1 MVKKI
6 FILLSTITLLSGCNL
21 TASKSVSSEVT
32 SSLTSSSEELE
43 DLEIRAVTITRI
55 YENKEIDIINKLD
68 NETFTYSY
76 NGDAIRIEDN
86 KVIGLRGNTKTT
98 VTVTSSLGRTGAF
111 NATVRNTEYKSTHSS
126 AESSEGWFN
135 EVNIDKISSMTSTFV
150 NGMDI
155 SSMKQLYDNGAR
167 FYDKNGNET
176 ALPLLLKDN
185 GVNYIRLR
193 LWVEPY
199 DTWTENGETKTFAY
213 GGGNCTTENVLW
225 MAKECKAVGLKV
237 LLNFHYSDYWTDPSN
252 QIIPKKWKDITSV
265 ETLSNEVYKY
275 TKETLELFKSNNAL
289 PDSVALGNEIYNG
302 IFAHNPGTKITK
314 EATGDAPYYHSDRT
328 ERTNGTQAKYDHTDS
343 KTSLNNSNLRTYL
356 KAGIRACRE
365 VDSSIQIMVHF
376 VRGLSAYNDTIKFF
390 NVLSDLDIDIYAVS
404 AYSYYHFSNISTLRS
419 GMQKISQAF
428 PNKKIAIAETS
439 YGFTFETDALAVNT
453 FTPSGTCSPVSGYPA
468 SVQGQAS
475 MIRDTTEV
483 VSNLSN
489 GWGVFYWE
497 GAWTPVKNSG
507 WADAASKA
515 SWANQALVSYNGK
528 ALASLE
534 VYNKMKGI

>member
-6 FILLSTITLLSGCNL
+6 FILLSTITLLSGCDL
-21 TASKSVSSEVT
+21 KPSPSVSSEVT
-32 SSLTSSSEELE
+32 SSTPLSSEELE
-43 DLEIRAVTITRI
+43 DLEIRAVTITKI

-98 VTVTSSLGRTGAF
+98 VNVTSSLGRTGAF
-111 NATVRNTEYKSTHSS
+111 NVTVRNTEYKSTHAS
-126 AESSEGWFN
+126 AESNEGWFN

-199 DTWTENGETKTFAY
+199 DTWTENGETKSFAY

-265 ETLSNEVYKY
+265 DTLANEVYKY

-289 PDSVALGNEIYNG
+289 PDCVALGNEIYNG
-302 IFAHNPGTKITK
+302 LFAHNPGTKITK

-328 ERTNGTQAKYDHTDS
+328 ERTNGTQAKYDHSDS

-390 NVLSDLDIDIYAVS
+390 GVLSDLDIDIYAVS
-404 AYSYYHFSNISTLRS
+404 AYSYYHFSNISTLRT
-419 GMQKISQAF
+419 GMQKISEAF

-453 FTPSGTCSPVSGYPA
+453 FTPSGTASPVSGYPA
-468 SVQGQAS
+468 TVQGQAK

-497 GAWTPVKNSG
+497 GAWTPTKNSG
-507 WADAASKA
+507 WADAASRA